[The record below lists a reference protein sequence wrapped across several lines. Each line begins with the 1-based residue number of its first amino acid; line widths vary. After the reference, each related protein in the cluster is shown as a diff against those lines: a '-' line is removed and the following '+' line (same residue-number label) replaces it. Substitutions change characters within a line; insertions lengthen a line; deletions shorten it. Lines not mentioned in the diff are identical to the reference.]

1 MVNKGVGAFVCLTII
16 ALDIT
21 AGILGIRAEAA
32 QNQEKHL
39 RLWLFECKQPSED
52 AYRLGFA
59 AIVLLIIAHVLANLL
74 SGCTACSHE
83 EIHKASLGRQLS
95 LLSLFFTWIILAV
108 ALGMLVI
115 GTKANHKSNA
125 SCGLS
130 HHHFLSIGGILCFV
144 HSLFSI
150 AYYVTATASIH

>member
-1 MVNKGVGAFVCLTII
+1 MPNKGVGAFVCLVII
-16 ALDIT
+16 MFDIT

-39 RLWLFECKQPSED
+39 RLWLFECKEPSQE
-52 AYRLGFA
+52 AYRLGLG
-59 AIVLLIIAHVLANLL
+59 AIVLLIAAHVLANLL
-74 SGCTACSHE
+74 SGCTVCNHDE
-83 EIHKASLGRQLS
+83 VQKASLGRQLS
-95 LLSLFFTWIILAV
+95 LLSLFFTWVILAV
-108 ALGMLVI
+108 GLGMLVI

-144 HSLFSI
+144 HSLFSV

>member
-1 MVNKGVGAFVCLTII
+1 MPNKGVGAFLCLVII

-39 RLWLFECKQPSED
+39 RLWLFECKEPSPE
-52 AYRLGFA
+52 AYRLGLA
-59 AIVLLIIAHVLANLL
+59 AIVLLIAAHVLANLL
-74 SGCTACSHE
+74 SGCTVCNHDE
-83 EIHKASLGRQLS
+83 VQKASLGRQLS
-95 LLSLFFTWIILAV
+95 LLSLFFTWVILAV
-108 ALGMLVI
+108 GLGMLVI
-115 GTKANHKSNA
+115 GTKANHKTNA

-144 HSLFSI
+144 HSLFSV

>member
-1 MVNKGVGAFVCLTII
+1 MANKVIGALVCLVII

-39 RLWLFECKQPSED
+39 RLWLFECKEPSHE
-52 AYRLGFA
+52 AYTLGLA
-59 AIVLLIIAHVLANLL
+59 AIVLLIAAHVLANLL
-74 SGCTACSHE
+74 SGCAVCSHDE
-83 EIHKASLGRQLS
+83 VQKASLGRQLS
-95 LLSLFFTWIILAV
+95 LLSLFFTWVVLAV
-108 ALGMLVI
+108 GLGMLVI
-115 GTKANHKSNA
+115 GTKANSKSNA

-130 HHHFLSIGGILCFV
+130 HHRFLSIGGILCFV